1 MEKFMEPE
9 MELVTFDSEDVIMT
23 SGGGCATQTS
33 TGGPGICTG
42 EGYIEEPW

>member
-23 SGGGCATQTS
+23 SGGCHVKTEDLTEDDFCW
-33 TGGPGICTG
+33 TLD
-42 EGYIEEPW
+42 